1 MTFKNNCLDERF
13 GSKYPAHSSLFREVK
28 SAPKSWD
35 PMALKWAWSMVVLC
49 VSLATDGEFM
59 AKDDECGAETC
70 ALNALQ
76 LKRSREVEVRLAEDE
91 GCHDVTESDGGPC
104 WDAMMWGKFVG
115 VPKHPNWFQGR
126 AHMSNMIFMYLFFR
140 MEMMITVC

>member
-1 MTFKNNCLDERF
+1 
-13 GSKYPAHSSLFREVK
+13 
-28 SAPKSWD
+28 
-35 PMALKWAWSMVVLC
+35 MALKWAWSMVVLC

-59 AKDDECGAETC
+59 AKDDECGDAETC

-76 LKRSREVEVRLAEDE
+76 LKRSREVLAEDE

-115 VPKHPNWFQGR
+115 VPKHPIWFQGR
-126 AHMSNMIFMYLFFR
+126 AHMSNMIFMHLFFR
-140 MEMMITVC
+140 MK

>member
-1 MTFKNNCLDERF
+1 
-13 GSKYPAHSSLFREVK
+13 
-28 SAPKSWD
+28 
-35 PMALKWAWSMVVLC
+35 MAQKWAWSMVVLS

-59 AKDDECGAETC
+59 AKDDECGDAETC

-76 LKRSREVEVRLAEDE
+76 LKRTASHQDE

-115 VPKHPNWFQGR
+115 VPKHPNWFEGWGP
-126 AHMSNMIFMYLFFR
+126 
-140 MEMMITVC
+140 EMGTKNHPKCQYGCFQK